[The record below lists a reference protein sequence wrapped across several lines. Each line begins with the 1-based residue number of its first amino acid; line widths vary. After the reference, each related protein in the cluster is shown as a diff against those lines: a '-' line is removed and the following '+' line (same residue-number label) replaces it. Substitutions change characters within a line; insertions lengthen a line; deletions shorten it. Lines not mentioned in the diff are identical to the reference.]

1 MLLRLGD
8 ASPEDG
14 GAPQLAPM
22 AGHLAPR
29 PVEMQ
34 ARFPLPWLSEYRVA
48 VISRPAAVYMARV
61 SSAWASKR
69 AWVTMGVCPSALAY
83 ADSIA
88 MTQTIGEPLGD
99 DGADAGAVAV
109 PIYPVIRCMRISH
122 RC

>member
-14 GAPQLAPM
+14 GAPQLAPPWR
-22 AGHLAPR
+22 ATWRLGRWRCKLGFRYRDSQSTGSLPFRDRRPYIWPR
-29 PVEMQ
+29 M
-34 ARFPLPWLSEYRVA
+34 
-48 VISRPAAVYMARV
+48 
-61 SSAWASKR
+61 SSAWASER
-69 AWVTMGVCPSALAY
+69 AWGVCPSALAY

-88 MTQTIGEPLGD
+88 MTQTIGEPLSD